1 MRKTM
6 IVMASLLGVVL
17 AGPAVQAQDNT
28 TMAPAAGAMKAPAA
42 GANSFTEGQA
52 KSRIEDAGFTN
63 VSDLKKD
70 EQGVWRAMANRNGQ
84 NTPVSV
90 DFKGNVV
97 GK

>member
-6 IVMASLLGVVL
+6 IVVAGLMGAAL
-17 AGPAVQAQDNT
+17 AAPALHAQDST
-28 TMAPAAGAMKAPAA
+28 AAPAAGNAMAPAA

-70 EQGVWRAMANRNGQ
+70 DQGVWRAKASKDGQ
-84 NTPVSV
+84 SVPVSL